1 MKEST
6 NKLQNQIVEFYDY
19 LMNMWRNVEYWQI
32 RFNGNFEEFI
42 SYIMEMYYDYFEM

>member
-1 MKEST
+1 MKENA

-42 SYIMEMYYDYFEM
+42 IYIMEMYYDYFEM